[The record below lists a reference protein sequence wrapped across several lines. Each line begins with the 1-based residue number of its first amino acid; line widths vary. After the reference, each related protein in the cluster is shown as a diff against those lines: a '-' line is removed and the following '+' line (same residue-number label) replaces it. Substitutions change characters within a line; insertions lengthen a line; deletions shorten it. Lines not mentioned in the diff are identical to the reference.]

1 MKKKIKNTRLF
12 IVFMVLLVL
21 VVVLF
26 SRKEGYRE
34 RSFDRQLIQVETEN
48 ISKIRLYP
56 KVMNGESFD
65 IENENAGWKLVKNK
79 QSFKANNSQIEGMLS
94 TLKNLEAKSI
104 VANSKERWEHYEV
117 SDSLASR
124 VQLFD
129 DNKVVADLYIG
140 KFQFVQP
147 RGMFS
152 YVRPEG
158 SKETYKVEGF
168 LGSTFNRKLN
178 DLRDKTLIDDRIA
191 NWKQL
196 SFDYPGDSSFVLSK
210 SNDIWMLGNV
220 PADSAAVAAYIN
232 KLKVQ
237 NANSIY
243 DEAVEVAANTYRLTI
258 ERENL
263 EAIQLTVKS
272 VNGEKVLS
280 SSENEGVWF
289 NDDTKIKTIFVS
301 QSTFL
306 SQ

>member
-1 MKKKIKNTRLF
+1 MRKKIKNTRLF
-12 IVFMVLLVL
+12 VVFMVLLVL

-280 SSENEGVWF
+280 SSENAGVWF
-289 NDDTKIKTIFVS
+289 NDDTKIGTIFVS
-301 QSTFL
+301 QSTFR
-306 SQ
+306 SK